1 MSEASTLT
9 GKQKSYLRSLG
20 MTLDAIVQ
28 IGKGGVTKAI
38 IASANDAVTARELIK
53 VKVLQNSPLEPVD
66 AFNALGKGLRAE
78 VVHVIG
84 RNGLIYRPHP
94 DKPVIILPEVK

>member
-1 MSEASTLT
+1 MIEPSTLT

-38 IASANDAVTARELIK
+38 VASANDAVTARELIK
-53 VKVLQNSPLEPVD
+53 VKVLQNSPMEPAD
-66 AFNALGKGLRAE
+66 AICALSKGLQAE
-78 VVHVIG
+78 IVHVIG
-84 RNGLIYRPHP
+84 RNGLLYRPNP
-94 DKPVIILPEVK
+94 DKPVIILP